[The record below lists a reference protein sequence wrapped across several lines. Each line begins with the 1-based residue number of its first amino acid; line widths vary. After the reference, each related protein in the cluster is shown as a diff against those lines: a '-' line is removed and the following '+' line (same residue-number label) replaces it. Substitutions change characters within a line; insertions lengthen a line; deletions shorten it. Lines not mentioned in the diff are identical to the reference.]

1 MSPPEVTAAFRLAA
15 ITALQELVQM
25 EALDDSASAESDPG
39 PVVIATI
46 ELLHEPPGNFLL
58 VLPQSV
64 AAMLATRYLPA
75 GTEIN
80 AEIVDDV
87 AGEFANVIAGQ
98 AKTMLKGTPYHF
110 KQTTPA
116 VKRAPSLDEHAVANP
131 AAAIRLSTDFGEAL
145 LLITL
150 STKTTR

>member
-1 MSPPEVTAAFRLAA
+1 MNMPPPEVIAAFRLAA
-15 ITALQELVQM
+15 ITALQELVQV
-25 EALDDSASAESDPG
+25 EVFDELAIDESDPSQ
-39 PVVIATI
+39 VVIATL
-46 ELLHEPPGNFLL
+46 ELLHEPPGKFLL

-64 AAMLATRYLPA
+64 AATLATRYLPA

-98 AKTMLKGTPYHF
+98 AKTMLKETPYHF
-110 KQTTPA
+110 KQTTPTVERVA
-116 VKRAPSLDEHAVANP
+116 SPGEHVADKP
-131 AAAIRLSTDFGEAL
+131 AGAIRLRTESGEVL

-150 STKTTR
+150 

>member
-15 ITALQELVQM
+15 ITALQELVQV
-25 EALDDSASAESDPG
+25 EVLDESASAESDPG

-46 ELLHEPPGNFLL
+46 ELLHEPPGKFLL
-58 VLPQSV
+58 VLSPSV
-64 AAMLATRYLPA
+64 AATLATRYLPA
-75 GTEIN
+75 GTDIN

-110 KQTTPA
+110 KQTTPT
-116 VKRAPSLDEHAVANP
+116 VKRASSLSEHAATKP
-131 AAAIRLSTDFGEAL
+131 AAIRLCTESGEVL

-150 STKTTR
+150 

>member
-1 MSPPEVTAAFRLAA
+1 MSPPEVSAAFRLAA

-39 PVVIATI
+39 PVVIARI
-46 ELLHEPPGNFLL
+46 ELLHEPPGKFLL
-58 VLPQSV
+58 VLSPSF
-64 AAMLATRYLPA
+64 AAILAARYLPA
-75 GTEIN
+75 GAEIS

-110 KQTTPA
+110 KQTTPT
-116 VKRAPSLDEHAVANP
+116 VKRVASLGEHVANQP
-131 AAAIRLSTDFGEAL
+131 AAAIRLCTESGEVL

-150 STKTTR
+150 